1 MSIIAN
7 IILNLMMAL
16 LWTGGIFFL
25 WLYLYQF
32 IRKDEVDK
40 TMDQIHKI
48 DDSTRTLGEMGVG
61 LDELE
66 KHKERKLSNN
76 EIIKREEK
84 IWLSKTKQV
93 MIVVYI
99 IVFVILM
106 YTGFHNPG
114 GGYSEIKTSP
124 VTMVSH

>member
-25 WLYLYQF
+25 WLYLYLF

-40 TMDQIHKI
+40 KMDQIHKI

-66 KHKERKLSNN
+66 KHRERKLSNN

-106 YTGFHNPG
+106 YTGFHNP
-114 GGYSEIKTSP
+114 E
-124 VTMVSH
+124 